1 MKLQR
6 RRLLLA
12 AAAGPWVRGAG
23 ADEGPVRPGRS
34 LHFPR
39 DFGAHAAQTLEW
51 WYLTGLL
58 EAPSPA
64 GPTALGVQLTFFRRR
79 TAVDAANPS
88 AFAAHELILGHVAL
102 ADPRRGALLQGEHIA
117 RAGLGL
123 AGASAIDTDVTLDHW
138 ALRRDP
144 LSGVYEGHARTGAF
158 ALDLRARPTQPVLL
172 QGEAG
177 YSAKEPAHSGRVAAS
192 YYYSEPQLALQVRLA
207 LADAAPGELG
217 WLAGRGW
224 LDHEWSDALL
234 PARAGG
240 WDWGGFNL
248 DDGGALTVFQ
258 VRAKDGGAPLQA
270 YAALRPAQGPVQRH
284 AGAAVQ
290 WSAQRLWQSP
300 RSRAR
305 YPVAQLI
312 GVAGRRFETRPLMD
326 DQEFDARAGSGIA
339 YWEGACELWENGRR
353 CGSGY
358 QELTG
363 YAGMTPASG

>member
-1 MKLQR
+1 MRPQR

-12 AAAGPWVRGAG
+12 AAASPWARGAG
-23 ADEGPVRPGRS
+23 ADEGAVLPGRI

-39 DFGAHAAQTLEW
+39 DFGAHAPQPLEW

-58 EAPSPA
+58 EAPAPA
-64 GPTALGVQLTFFRRR
+64 GPTVLGLQLTFFRRR

-102 ADPRRGALLQGEHIA
+102 ADPRRGALLQGERIA

-123 AGASAIDTDVTLDHW
+123 AGAAAADTDVTLDHW
-138 ALRRDP
+138 ALRRVP
-144 LSGVYEGHARTGAF
+144 LSGVYEGRARTGAF
-158 ALDLRARPTQPVLL
+158 ALDLRATPTQPLLL
-172 QGEAG
+172 QGDAG
-177 YSAKEPAHSGRVAAS
+177 YSAKEAVHAGRVAAS

-207 LADAAPGELG
+207 LADGAPGEPP
-217 WLAGRGW
+217 WLRGRGW

-234 PARAGG
+234 PARAAG

-248 DDGGALTVFQ
+248 DDGSALTVFQ
-258 VRAKDGGAPLQA
+258 VRAKPGGAALHA
-270 YAALRPAQGPVQRH
+270 YAALRAPHGLVQRYP
-284 AGAAVQ
+284 AAQVQ

-300 RSRAR
+300 RTRAR
-305 YPVAQLI
+305 YPVVQI
-312 GVAGRRFETRPLMD
+312 IRIDGRRFETRPLMD

-339 YWEGACELWENGRR
+339 YWEGACELWEDGRR

-358 QELTG
+358 LELTG
-363 YAGMTPASG
+363 YAATASPGV